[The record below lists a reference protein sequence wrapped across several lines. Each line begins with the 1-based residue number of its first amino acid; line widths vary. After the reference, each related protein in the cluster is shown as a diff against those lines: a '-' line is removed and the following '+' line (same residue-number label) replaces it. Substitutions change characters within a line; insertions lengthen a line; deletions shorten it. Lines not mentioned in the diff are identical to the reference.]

1 MRHERSKDLFDKAI
15 TFIPGG
21 VSSPVRAFKA
31 VGGDPIFITRGEG
44 PYIFDADG
52 NRYIDY
58 VCSWGPLILGHAH
71 PAVIEAITR
80 TARDGTSFGWATG
93 REVELA
99 ERVVQHVPSVDM
111 VRFVNSGTEAT
122 MSALRVARGAT
133 KRDRVV
139 KFAGCYHGHADAWLS
154 ESAGSGVATLGIPG
168 TAGVPKGAAQD
179 TITLRYND
187 LESVRATFAEMGST
201 IAAIIVEPVVGNM
214 GLVPPVDGFLQG
226 LRDVC
231 DQHGTLLIFDEV
243 MTGFRLGLA
252 GAQGLYDVRADLTTF
267 GKVIGG
273 GLPVGAY
280 GGRRELMQH
289 VAPVGPVYQAGTLS
303 GNPLAMAA
311 GIATLD
317 AIAVPGFFERLNAR
331 TAELGRAITAVLDKH
346 GKPARFD
353 HVGSMTGLYF
363 LPGAEKP
370 PRDYDEVKKAKTD
383 RFGVL
388 YRALL
393 DQGVALA
400 PSAFE
405 AGFVSAA
412 HEQTHVEA
420 TAAALDEALTL
431 TRG

>member
-252 GAQGLYDVRADLTTF
+252 GAQGLYNVRADLTTF

>member
-1 MRHERSKDLFDKAI
+1 MRHERSKKLFDKAS
-15 TFIPGG
+15 TLIPGG
-21 VSSPVRAFKA
+21 VNSPVRAFKA

-44 PYIFDADG
+44 PYIVDADG

-71 PAVIEAITR
+71 PTVIEAITQ
-80 TARDGTSFGWATG
+80 TAKDGTTFGWATG
-93 REVELA
+93 REMELA

-111 VRFVNSGTEAT
+111 VRFVSSGTEAT
-122 MSALRVARGAT
+122 MSALRVARAAT

-154 ESAGSGVATLGIPG
+154 DSVGSGVATLGIPG

-179 TITLRYND
+179 TITVRYND
-187 LESVRATFAEMGST
+187 LESLRATFAEMGNT

-214 GLVPPVDGFLQG
+214 GLVQPVEGFLQG
-226 LRDVC
+226 LRDIC
-231 DQHGTLLIFDEV
+231 DQHGSILIFDEV

-252 GAQGLYDVRADLTTF
+252 GAQGLYGVRADLTTF

-280 GGRRELMQH
+280 GGRRDLMQQ

-317 AIAVPGFFERLNAR
+317 LIAAPGFFATLDER
-331 TAELGRAITAVLDKH
+331 TAQLGAAVTEVLAKH

-353 HVGSMTGLYF
+353 HVGSMFGLYF
-363 LPGAEKP
+363 LPGATKP
-370 PRDYDEVKKAKTD
+370 PRDYDEVKLAKTES
-383 RFGVL
+383 FGTL

-405 AGFVSAA
+405 AGFVSYA
-412 HEQTHVEA
+412 HEQRHIEA
-420 TAAALDEALTL
+420 TATALDQAFATL
-431 TRG
+431 ER